1 MENGNRNTLRVMTSN
16 LNTGNKVNMAIMAL
30 RIKYFPFYEFIAMI
44 AARIRIC
51 CDKFHN
57 KSEIVLDCYNLFK
70 SINSANLVYKIKIT
84 SPL

>member
-1 MENGNRNTLRVMTSN
+1 M
-16 LNTGNKVNMAIMAL
+16 
-30 RIKYFPFYEFIAMI
+30 AMI
-44 AARIRIC
+44 AVRIRIR

-57 KSEIVLDCYNLFK
+57 KSEIVPDSYNPLK